1 MTTWCCHHTTTLRVV
16 SPSPTLCVVPPRSR
30 ESNWED
36 DTKSSRTNADVTDY
50 VPPWRD
56 HQSTTTNKS
65 GVSVGNKNS
74 DTVLQNNMPFRTVF
88 ATKQKSDSVSSEGGS
103 SSSSTTSSG
112 TTTKT
117 LLHSIKWP
125 LIRDPPGVSS
135 DYPLLPTRIII
146 TVLSTIATWYR
157 HVHNSHSPVLASSS
171 LSLLVSTCLDRRSG
185 QAALCG
191 SFAGMCNSHLVH
203 NWSIG
208 YINIHV

>member
-1 MTTWCCHHTTTLRVV
+1 MTRHYHQHCYHHRHRTIVLPIGGHRQHRPCRIILTIIMTTWCCHHTTTSRVV

-146 TVLSTIATWYR
+146 TVLSTIATWYL

-171 LSLLVSTCLDRRSG
+171 CHR
-185 QAALCG
+185 C
-191 SFAGMCNSHLVH
+191 H
-203 NWSIG
+203 
-208 YINIHV
+208 Y